1 MKKHIRDC
9 IAALEEIGIEV
20 LGLDESHKHPRILMR
35 YQGVERFIITSSS
48 PQSAS
53 DEANHAV
60 QRARRAFGI
69 KGGKGEQRKP
79 RHKRK
84 AEAPVPMPEL
94 SPDPR
99 HDYHEDLT
107 QHPLYPAVLDLRL
120 QAAFAGLWRDTCMDL
135 FGAPSV
141 AEAMKP
147 KPQTMIV
154 MRGQRYGRK
163 QLTERL
169 WDQFPGSKIVVG

>member
-1 MKKHIRDC
+1 MKKHLRD
-9 IAALEEIGIEV
+9 AVTALERMGCTDIEV
-20 LGLDESHKHPRILMR
+20 DTNRRHPRISFSYGEKRAQIMVSGTPR
-35 YQGVERFIITSSS
+35 TEYT
-48 PQSAS
+48 
-53 DEANHAV
+53 DNYAV
-60 QRARRAFGI
+60 QQARRALGI
-69 KGGKGEQRKP
+69 KGGNGAQRKR

-99 HDYHEDLT
+99 HDYREDLT
-107 QHPLYPAVLDLRL
+107 KHPHYPAVLELRL

-141 AEAMKP
+141 VDAMKP